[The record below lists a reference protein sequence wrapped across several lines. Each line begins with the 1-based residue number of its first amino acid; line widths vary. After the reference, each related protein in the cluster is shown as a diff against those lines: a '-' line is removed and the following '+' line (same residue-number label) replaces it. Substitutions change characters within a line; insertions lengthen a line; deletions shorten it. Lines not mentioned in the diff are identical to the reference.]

1 MGDHSNGLISAVG
14 SLVFTELSKP
24 TPNSISKKWISI
36 R

>member
-1 MGDHSNGLISAVG
+1 MGGHSRPHGLAVG
-14 SLVFTELSKP
+14 SFVFTELSKP